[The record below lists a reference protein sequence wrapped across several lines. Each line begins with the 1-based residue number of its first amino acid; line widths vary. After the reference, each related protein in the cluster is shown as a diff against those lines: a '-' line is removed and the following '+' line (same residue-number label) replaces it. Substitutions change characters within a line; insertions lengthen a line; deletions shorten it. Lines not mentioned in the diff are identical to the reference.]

1 MFLNRRP
8 FPTVI
13 AHLAMPC
20 FLFLLSPAAFADQGD
35 SPSPSNYGGVGLL
48 DMHTARFLPDGY
60 LALTTSF
67 TKPDDRYALTFQ
79 ALPWAEFT
87 FRYAITHGLFDTG
100 VPLND
105 RSFDLKVRLSRET
118 EYLPQLAM
126 GFQDILGTGVY
137 SAEYFVG
144 SKRFG
149 PLDFTLGVGWGRLGS
164 RGAFENPLGLLSK
177 SFLTRTVNVG
187 SGGVPLLKSYFH
199 GPDVGLFAGVEYDT
213 PIENLRLKIEYS
225 SDAYVDEKRQ
235 SGNDFS
241 FPLNVGFN
249 YSPFSW
255 LNIGLSLMHGHYAGL
270 QINALID
277 SSAENWQSRLNPPP
291 RFRSRAED
299 EARTILQSGE
309 AAAASTVPAIV
320 TRNIDLGARQPNAEP
335 AENVAPERQT
345 SQSPEIVSSS
355 NGTTSNAR
363 QVPPTATVTALDP
376 GPIAQIRQGL
386 DSQDLVLV
394 GTAIKQSKL
403 VTLIENNRYR
413 RDTEAISRTAR
424 VLSATAPPNIEDFE
438 ITLLRVGVP
447 LTTVTLPRSQIDNL
461 AERDGSPAELFN
473 ASELSP
479 GQSETLDHLQ
489 PGLFPQLG
497 GVVYPVFRQ
506 SLFDPDN
513 PVYVRFGVGAT
524 EGLRLTRSWFVE
536 GSLLA
541 SLYDDFDQIRRDAN
555 SGLPHVRSDIAQYLK
570 KGRVE
575 IADLSTSYFF
585 KLAPE
590 IYGRARAGYLEEMF
604 AGAGGELLYRP
615 FGQRWAIG
623 ADLWFVQQ
631 RDYHVLFDLRHY
643 RALTGHLTAYYQM
656 PWHDVRLAVSAGQY
670 LAGDKGV
677 TFEFSRRFSTGVQ
690 IGAWFTLT
698 NVSAKQFGEGSF
710 DKGIRII
717 IPFEWVAPF
726 ATQSGYDLSLR
737 PIQRDGG
744 QRLNG
749 DSILYQITEPSS
761 YGALMQEWNSV
772 FK

>member
-1 MFLNRRP
+1 MILKRNIVRGI
-8 FPTVI
+8 I
-13 AHLAMPC
+13 ACVWTCSVSLFCPQNTLADEIDV
-20 FLFLLSPAAFADQGD
+20 AT
-35 SPSPSNYGGVGLL
+35 PSTYGGAGLL
-48 DMHTARFLPDGY
+48 DMRTARFYPDGY
-60 LALTTSF
+60 LVLTTSF
-67 TKPDDRYALTFQ
+67 TQPDDRYALTFQ

-100 VPLND
+100 VPLHD

-137 SAEYFVG
+137 SAEYLVASKNFG
-144 SKRFG
+144 S
-149 PLDFTLGVGWGRLGS
+149 LDFTFGLGWGRLGT
-164 RGAFENPLGLLSK
+164 RGAFENPFGLISK
-177 SFLTRTVNVG
+177 SFLTRTANVG

-199 GPDVGLFAGVEYDT
+199 GPDIGVFGGVEYHT

-241 FPLNVGFN
+241 FPLNIGVN
-249 YSPFSW
+249 YSPYRW

-291 RFRSRAED
+291 RFRSRAES
-299 EARTILQSGE
+299 AAATILD
-309 AAAASTVPAIV
+309 
-320 TRNIDLGARQPNAEP
+320 TRNIDLGVNQPNAEI
-335 AENVAPERQT
+335 AANRPESQT
-345 SQSPEIVSSS
+345 SQVPASPTPSI
-355 NGTTSNAR
+355 GTPIP
-363 QVPPTATVTALDP
+363 QPVATPAVTDLD
-376 GPIAQIRQGL
+376 IDISAQIRQGL
-386 DSQDLVLV
+386 GSQDLVLV
-394 GTAIKQSKL
+394 GTAVQQSKL
-403 VTLIENNRYR
+403 IVVIENNRYR

-424 VLSATAPPNIEDFE
+424 VLSAIAPLNIEDFQ

-447 LTTVTLPRSQIDNL
+447 LTTITLPRTQIDNL
-461 AERDGSPAELFN
+461 AERDGSPAELFQ
-473 ASELSP
+473 AAEIAP
-479 GQSETLDHLQ
+479 GQPASLDHLQ

-497 GVVYPVFRQ
+497 GLVYPVFRQ

-524 EGLRLTRSWFVE
+524 KGLRLTRSWFIE

-575 IADLSTSYFF
+575 IADFSTSYFF

-590 IYGRARAGYLEEMF
+590 IFGRARAGYLEEMF

-656 PWHDVRLAVSAGQY
+656 PWHDVRVAVSAGQY

-698 NVSAKQFGEGSF
+698 NVSARQFGEGSF

-761 YGALMQEWNSV
+761 YGTLTQEWNSV